1 MASNES
7 EDARSSMVASDSNE
21 VNASNDSAESALMN
35 KPKRP
40 STGAFKSQYRLIY
53 RKALPHKIRQGS

>member
-7 EDARSSMVASDSNE
+7 EDARSSMVASDSDD
-21 VNASNDSAESALMN
+21 VNASNDSASNNSALMN

-40 STGAFKSQYRLIY
+40 SRRGCRDAVAQYFGPGAFKSQ
-53 RKALPHKIRQGS
+53 